1 MISIKKPFI
10 TQSLPDGYPVV
21 WTIDHPFDRLP
32 RFFICLQISFL
43 FFSSRAAV
51 EVK

>member
-1 MISIKKPFI
+1 MFSIKKPFI
-10 TQSLPDGYPVV
+10 TKSLPDGYGIL

-32 RFFICLQISFL
+32 RFFVCLQVSFL
-43 FFSSRAAV
+43 FFTKSFAI